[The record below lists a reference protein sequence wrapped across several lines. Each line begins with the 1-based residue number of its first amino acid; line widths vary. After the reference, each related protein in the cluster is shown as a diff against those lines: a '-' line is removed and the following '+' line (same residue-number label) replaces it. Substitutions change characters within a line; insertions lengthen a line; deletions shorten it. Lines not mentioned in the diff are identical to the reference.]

1 MSKLMLKLRDLQ
13 SGQGEVKELGSV
25 DEAVKWLGAR
35 PAMIEVLGVVFEGL
49 AREDNER
56 MKKAMRP
63 LDDAEK
69 ARIEELD
76 EAEKDERERREEA
89 RRAEGAAHAAAA
101 RAAAKTADPNRPMEL
116 RYRFDKPDLEKTD
129 VLVERA
135 ITEDRLEDRSDGL
148 RRGADGV
155 GRWPRADDRRGQG
168 HRLSGPRAR
177 AGVGTHR
184 RRLLRARHRRP
195 ESAELK
201 RLSRRRRG

>member
-89 RRAEGAAHAAAA
+89 RRAEAAAHAAAA

-129 VLVERA
+129 VLDERA
-135 ITEDRLEDRSDGL
+135 ITEDAKIAVMAFVEERMEWVAG
-148 RRGADGV
+148 
-155 GRWPRADDRRGQG
+155 RGQTIG
-168 HRLSGPRAR
+168 EAKVTVYPGPVPDKSERI
-177 AGVGTHR
+177 VGGSFVPVT
-184 RRLLRARHRRP
+184 AAP
-195 ESAELK
+195 KAPN
-201 RLSRRRRG
+201 